1 MAKVLEIQL
10 QYQPFNEYS
19 GLISFGIDWFDLS
32 IQGTLRSLLQ
42 QYISV
47 VIMPKSQ
54 GLNIIKDL
62 FPHSHPCLV
71 VVAAA

>member
-10 QYQPFNEYS
+10 QYQPSNEYS